1 MKQTSREPGGEI
13 APRYESW
20 TDFLSKTTEK
30 ERREWCAS
38 KRRVANRPKLM
49 SGSAEYRLSTQDV
62 VDVLEAAQGRC
73 HWCCSLA
80 VERRPSGPAG
90 APLPWAD
97 IGRRIGSL
105 DHVLSLCDSG
115 TWPAPGLAAMAGT
128 NEPANLVWSCLWCNT
143 WPSERVVGATD
154 HGAIQ

>member
-1 MKQTSREPGGEI
+1 
-13 APRYESW
+13 
-20 TDFLSKTTEK
+20 
-30 ERREWCAS
+30 
-38 KRRVANRPKLM
+38 M
-49 SGSAEYRLSTQDV
+49 SGIPEHRLSTQDV
-62 VDVLEAAQGRC
+62 LDVLEAAQGRC
-73 HWCCSLA
+73 HWCGSLA

-115 TWPAPGLAAMAGT
+115 TWPAPGLADMAGK

-143 WPSERVVGATD
+143 WPSERVMGATD
-154 HGAIQ
+154 HGAIP